1 MRPNQSQDYRKIVKR
16 AERAARHAV
25 PHLSVTDMCDLLSTP
40 PRNLNRAFQAVHG
53 CPPFRFFRMAAIRRC
68 QKGAY
73 EGEKWRDRIANCAT
87 FRIYRIREVRGSIPG
102 AIWRTPLG
110 DACEGFGVWQVFATS
125 APVSSTRT
133 RAYAALN
140 LALQFSVPVHRD
152 ERELEQGW
160 RCRNLKNSYAIPRVR
175 GNFELGPTVFGRDP
189 GQRFCAGWL
198 ASVRRTSCKRKTGHR
213 CVMTTRSWPH
223 IETGDQLPPLA

>member
-1 MRPNQSQDYRKIVKR
+1 MRFRIVGCRHVRFTLDPTEEFEPRFPSRARLPSLSFLSQ
-16 AERAARHAV
+16 
-25 PHLSVTDMCDLLSTP
+25 
-40 PRNLNRAFQAVHG
+40 
-53 CPPFRFFRMAAIRRC
+53 AAIRRC

-73 EGEKWRDRIANCAT
+73 EGEKWRDSIANCST
-87 FRIYRIREVRGSIPG
+87 FRIYRIREVRSSIPG

-110 DACEGFGVWQVFATS
+110 DACEGFGVWQAFATS

-160 RCRNLKNSYAIPRVR
+160 RCRNLRILTPYPRVR
-175 GNFELGPTVFGRDP
+175 GKIRMGPTIFGRDP
-189 GQRFCAGWL
+189 GNDFAQDGT
-198 ASVRRTSCKRKTGHR
+198 SVRRTSCKRKTGHR
-213 CVMTTRSWPH
+213 CVTNFTSMR
-223 IETGDQLPPLA
+223 